1 MKIPLKPYWELLAKY
16 LKPQKGLFILLAV
29 LLFGSIGLQL
39 VNPQIMR
46 GFIDSA
52 LAGAPTQQ
60 LVLSGLL
67 FLGIAVF
74 QQLVSVTVTYLGEK
88 VAWTATNALRAD
100 LAWHCLTLDM
110 DFHHKHTPGEMIE
123 RIDGDVA
130 ELANFFSQFFILLVG
145 NLLLLVGILGALF
158 LEDWRVGIV
167 FTIYALIALVMLNR
181 VRDLA
186 VPEQKA
192 RRQAEADL
200 YGFLE
205 EQLSSTEDIRSSGA
219 IGFSLRELYR
229 FMTANLNISRK
240 AEFKNLK
247 IGWLM
252 AGLLLVGNLLA
263 ILSGY
268 FLYQNGSITIGT
280 VYLFIHYMNMIET
293 PIWTLTHQV
302 QSFQTIGA
310 CVERLIEFRKIGRSV
325 LDGPGTAF
333 PQGALPLRFDQ
344 VTFAYEKDD
353 PVIHD
358 LTFALRPG
366 KKLGLLGRTGSGKT
380 TLARLIFRLYD
391 PVQGSIAVNGS
402 DIRQAKLDALRQ
414 RISIVTQDVQL
425 FRASIRDNLTFF
437 DREISD
443 EQVMRSIEAL
453 ELSDWFQS
461 LPQGLDTML
470 DSGAHSLSAGEA
482 QLLAFT
488 RVFLRNPGLV
498 ILDEA
503 SSRLD
508 PATEH
513 RIERAID
520 RLLDQRTAIIIAH
533 RLGTVGRVDDILILD
548 NGTISEYG
556 SRETLAGDHDS
567 RFYQLLQTGL
577 EEVLV

>member
-1 MKIPLKPYWELLAKY
+1 MNIPLKPYWELLAKY
-16 LKPQKGLFILLAV
+16 LKPQKWTFILLAV

-46 GFIDSA
+46 GFIDAA

-110 DFHHKHTPGEMIE
+110 DFHHEHTPGEMIE
-123 RIDGDVA
+123 RIDGDVS

-145 NLLLLVGILGALF
+145 NLLLLVGILGVLF
-158 LEDWRVGIV
+158 REDWRVGIV
-167 FTIYALIALVMLNR
+167 FTIYSLIALIFLNR

-229 FMTANLNISRK
+229 FMTSILNISRK

-268 FLYQNGSITIGT
+268 FLYQSGSITIGT

-310 CVERLIEFRKIGRSV
+310 CVERLIEFRKIGRTV
-325 LDGPGTAF
+325 LDGPGTVL
-333 PQGALPLRFDQ
+333 PQGALPLRFNQ

-358 LTFALRPG
+358 LSFVLRPG

-425 FRASIRDNLTFF
+425 FRANIRDNLTFF

-443 EQVMRSIEAL
+443 VQIMRSIEAL

-461 LPQGLDTML
+461 LPQGLDTL
-470 DSGAHSLSAGEA
+470 LNSGAHSLSAGEA

-548 NGTISEYG
+548 NGTICEYG